1 MRGFRIM
8 VIMIMIEK
16 ALLSNVQWNIKQK
29 MIEIGKSLVLD
40 CEISHNFQPNK
51 SRQWTRGE
59 ENQLLCFDNIAIDSN
74 KYDGRIHSPT
84 AYSLTILNLTED
96 DLVYVYSCRVG
107 FAFKKKQI
115 EVNDSNLLHTPET
128 TDVKYE
134 MWNGNYSLRLDFSQV
149 FPKPLCRVKL
159 NDEYKN
165 LTIANEKQP
174 RVLYRV
180 VYVLESTEALHS
192 CGETV
197 NIECDIG
204 RQKLNISAKH
214 DLDCKTLDETK
225 STIIP
230 YTAIAVSITAFF
242 VVVVTLILV
251 CYIYIRHKNSKGKEY
266 KPTTCNEDMLVN
278 MPKEPNIQSNKKF
291 QPYCL

>member
-1 MRGFRIM
+1 
-8 VIMIMIEK
+8 MIEK

-214 DLDCKTLDETK
+214 DLDCK
-225 STIIP
+225 
-230 YTAIAVSITAFF
+230 
-242 VVVVTLILV
+242 
-251 CYIYIRHKNSKGKEY
+251 RKEY